1 MFFGG
6 ATYEKARQITGF
18 STNGCAKPTGFSGS
32 AGFWRVGAWM
42 PSARF
47 GLSGRYCFENPN
59 RKARTGSCRVW
70 PFRKILFGFRKPL
83 SVLAQN
89 FGNDAVSCYIWWKA
103 WWFDIP
109 GQNHCGCGVGK
120 DPELR
125 QLEGGVPV
133 TECSLATTDT
143 YKDVQTR
150 TFRQDF
156 GFPENIRIFY
166 VSAQTCAYSGV
177 VCNSVSYAKRIWN
190 SKPITPCPPYF
201 AAKHPLVGSFGL
213 QINFKTASLLCGL
226 SMYLHL

>member
-1 MFFGG
+1 MEKMFFGG

-18 STNGCAKPTGFSGS
+18 STNGCAKPTGFPGS

-83 SVLAQN
+83 SVLTQN

-143 YKDVQTR
+143 YKDVQTSFWFSGKHTHILR
-150 TFRQDF
+150 LRA
-156 GFPENIRIFY
+156 NLRIFRSR
-166 VSAQTCAYSGV
+166 V
-177 VCNSVSYAKRIWN
+177 
-190 SKPITPCPPYF
+190 
-201 AAKHPLVGSFGL
+201 
-213 QINFKTASLLCGL
+213 
-226 SMYLHL
+226 